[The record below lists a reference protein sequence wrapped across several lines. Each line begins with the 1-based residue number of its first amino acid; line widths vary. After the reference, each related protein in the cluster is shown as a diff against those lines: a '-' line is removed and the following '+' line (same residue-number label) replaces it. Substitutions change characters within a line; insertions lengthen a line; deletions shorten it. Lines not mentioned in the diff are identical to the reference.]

1 MRQFYLDQAGD
12 HQLRL
17 SCSYLD
23 PERIEE
29 GVRRLTAFLSE
40 EDVGAAG
47 QVTRPWR

>member
-12 HQLRL
+12 HHFRL

-40 EDVGAAG
+40 EVECRSDSGSSG
-47 QVTRPWR
+47 